1 MQTEEEIAAY
11 AMGCIYIDPPYAP
24 VSFFAGYMTSIMI
37 NMGIDEYV
45 AERNYEKYGQDKKP
59 TLIDIILNEKI
70 KKRVEEEE

>member
-1 MQTEEEIAAY
+1 M
-11 AMGCIYIDPPYAP
+11 
-24 VSFFAGYMTSIMI
+24 SFFAGYMTSIMI

-45 AERNYEKYGQDKKP
+45 AERNYEKYGQDKKT

>member
-1 MQTEEEIAAY
+1 MQI
-11 AMGCIYIDPPYAP
+11 IHIIRFPPYDP

-37 NMGIDEYV
+37 NMDIDEYV

>member
-1 MQTEEEIAAY
+1 MQI
-11 AMGCIYIDPPYAP
+11 IHIIRFPPYDP
-24 VSFFAGYMTSIMI
+24 VSLFAGYMTSIMI

-45 AERNYEKYGQDKKP
+45 AERNYEKYGQDKKH